1 MMDKINSGGI
11 SYGKRS
17 RQTPGTGEGKPAS
30 FTKGSRGGDRRVRFR
45 HFQL

>member
-1 MMDKINSGGI
+1 MMNKTNSGGI

-17 RQTPGTGEGKPAS
+17 RQTPGTGKGKPAS
-30 FTKGSRGGDRRVRFR
+30 FTKGSLRGDQRIRFR